1 MYRSP
6 CRRARWTRSAVF
18 YSSEPTPE
26 LPTSTET
33 QRNSPV
39 SSTEPV
45 EGECDVNGCDGAQR
59 KHVLPAGCARRSNG
73 SAGSV
78 HRRRRRDECQQR
90 RRHGT
95 ASGSQERTCRRR
107 QTAAAEVPT
116 GRTKQVYNAPAA
128 LPLASSLLLVHF
140 AIFLMQFYFVVFDY
154 WMGGVTMTNFAL
166 RETPSFS
173 CSSITQ

>member
-1 MYRSP
+1 MCVCLIKNKQLIHLFIYSFIYLFICRRVFRSP

-18 YSSEPTPE
+18 CSSEPTPE

-33 QRNSPV
+33 QRNSPG

-73 SAGSV
+73 SVGSV

-95 ASGSQERTCRRR
+95 ASGSQVQRRR
-107 QTAAAEVPT
+107 RRRRHTALHLAAKNGHVDAV
-116 GRTKQVYNAPAA
+116 K
-128 LPLASSLLLVHF
+128 LLLQKSRLDARNKYTTRRPHF
-140 AIFLMQFYFVVFDY
+140 H
-154 WMGGVTMTNFAL
+154 
-166 RETPSFS
+166 
-173 CSSITQ
+173 